1 MAQMTNLPHK
11 RQSVI
16 QRVRRSFL
24 SIFSFLWILFSPI
37 TFGAFFPVAIALFIT
52 KNQFVVCMS
61 YIIYAGLWFWIND
74 SYLKDKDWFL

>member
-61 YIIYAGLWFWIND
+61 YIIYACLWFWIND
-74 SYLKDKDWFL
+74 SYLNGKDWFW